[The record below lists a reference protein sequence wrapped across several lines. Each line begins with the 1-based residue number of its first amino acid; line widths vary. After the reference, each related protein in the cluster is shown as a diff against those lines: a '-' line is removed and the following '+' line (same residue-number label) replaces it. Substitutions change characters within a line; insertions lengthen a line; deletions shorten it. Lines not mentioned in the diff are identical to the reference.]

1 VLRSIQTGVYGL
13 IYRDK
18 RKFVEDKCFVRFSCA
33 ASVAINLPTVSFNG
47 TSWSGTP
54 DLTKT
59 GVITTV
65 LLALMLIY
73 VPVPLIRVTATVAAG
88 TTIRLQNQL
97 TVNGTM
103 IFKTNPVWY
112 K

>member
-1 VLRSIQTGVYGL
+1 LERNS
-13 IYRDK
+13 
-18 RKFVEDKCFVRFSCA
+18 
-33 ASVAINLPTVSFNG
+33 
-47 TSWSGTP
+47 

-59 GVITTV
+59 GVITATSTNTDV
-65 LLALMLIY
+65 DLCSCTINTG
-73 VPVPLIRVTATVAAG
+73 VTATVAAG

-103 IFKTNPVWY
+103 ILKTNPGAN